1 MSAFVFRFD
10 EEFLIDWMRG
20 EYARNGD
27 GHNPYILWNV
37 LLHLVINVEYIIGV
51 DKQGRIVIPAPIRE
65 ALGLKGDG
73 KASVRLNGAKII
85 IELLDENLEKRVEEW
100 RALSLKLHAEPF
112 IEEVEDSW
120 KWMSREYAERK
131 LGIR

>member
-1 MSAFVFRFD
+1 MTMWKLKLVTP
-10 EEFLIDWMRG
+10 LTL
-20 EYARNGD
+20 ARESDRNV
-27 GHNPYILWNV
+27 YILWRIS
-37 LLHLVINVEYIIGV
+37 LHLVINVEYTIGV

-73 KASVRLNGAKII
+73 KASIKLNGTKIV
-85 IELLDENLEKRVEEW
+85 IELVDEDLEKRVEEW
-100 RALSLKLHAEPF
+100 RALTLKLRAEPF
-112 IEEVEDSW
+112 VEEVEDSW